1 MTDWATIA
9 VRFAL
14 YADLMILFGLPL
26 FGLYGLGRAT
36 APALPFRRLVA
47 PTAAIGILLSVAA
60 LLLLVSSMSGMP
72 VSEVDRTS
80 IEMLLSGTAM
90 GAAWQIR
97 IAALAL
103 ALLLALAGWRGRLTL
118 GGMAFAA
125 AIALATLAWTGH
137 GAASEGALG
146 WLHLGADIIHLL
158 ASAAWVGALAALLLM
173 LLRPAAVMSPDHL
186 TMSHR
191 ALAGFATAGTIMV
204 ALIILS
210 GIVNG
215 WILVGPDHIG
225 ALFTSLY
232 GQLLLAK
239 LMLFAAMLALAAA
252 NRFRL
257 TPTLKLALECGG
269 RAAAASAL
277 RRSLALETGSAM
289 LILLLVA
296 WLGTLAPP
304 ASIS

>member
-173 LLRPAAVMSPDHL
+173 LLRRATSMSPDHL
-186 TMSHR
+186 ALSHR